1 MAGGRG
7 QKPCQK
13 QKEDRAIWR
22 DRPPPPL
29 CGLLDGSFGSLS
41 HFQGVEGFQPG
52 VRWGDGERTG
62 LRSVDETGSPG
73 WAEGM
78 GEAPSG
84 SPHPSPLP
92 QMERRSQSVGFTEPT
107 SPPPPWCR
115 EGLGTGDTKPV
126 RRGPEITR
134 EEAQGVRELRGR
146 DCARPDHV
154 ARAVKV
160 KGPNETGGEPP
171 A

>member
-1 MAGGRG
+1 M
-7 QKPCQK
+7 
-13 QKEDRAIWR
+13 
-22 DRPPPPL
+22 
-29 CGLLDGSFGSLS
+29 
-41 HFQGVEGFQPG
+41 
-52 VRWGDGERTG
+52 
-62 LRSVDETGSPG
+62 RSVDETGSPG

-78 GEAPSG
+78 GEAPSR

-92 QMERRSQSVGFTEPT
+92 QMEQRSQSVGFTEPT